1 MNRNNQLSGVA
12 IVGTRARGGIY
23 AVIENHIQA
32 GVYEGYEH
40 YFIASHDEVGI
51 VNRVILA
58 LTSLFTLI
66 SLIIRGKISVC
77 HLHGSMKG
85 SIYRKSTFVF
95 VCRLLGCKVIF
106 HLHGSEFAKTYEKR
120 GGIYKRLVR
129 YVLNQSDNVFVLS
142 DYWKTYVETISVNTE
157 IHVINNFPA
166 PVYETLYDTRE
177 YSKKS
182 TTELLF
188 LGYIGQRKGIYDLVE
203 AVALLKARGIEGFHI
218 NVGGNGEVDKLK
230 ALVAERDLTQYF
242 NVIGWVSGDQKHQL
256 LKQSDLLLLPSHNE
270 GLPIAI
276 LEAMSAGLAVLST
289 RVGGIP
295 DAISDERYG
304 LLVEPG
310 KPEDLANAISRYLD
324 TKGLIES
331 VTRNARELYD
341 EVYSAQ
347 ANVAKIRTV
356 IDRLKHKRKKK
367 VLAVAS
373 KGGHSIQLMRLKPVL
388 DQYDTSYVSSQHYDG
403 MDNFTRV
410 TDANR
415 NSKFR
420 LMLLFFQVL
429 WIVIRKRPNI
439 VISSGAAPGYFTVLC
454 GKLLGA
460 KTIWIDSIANAEE
473 LSMSGQ
479 RAGKFADLWLTQW
492 PEVAHENGP
501 KYGGRVL

>member
-341 EVYSAQ
+341 VDYSSKT
-347 ANVAKIRTV
+347 NVERIRGV
-356 IDRLKHKRKKK
+356 IEH
-367 VLAVAS
+367 LA
-373 KGGHSIQLMRLKPVL
+373 
-388 DQYDTSYVSSQHYDG
+388 YT
-403 MDNFTRV
+403 
-410 TDANR
+410 
-415 NSKFR
+415 
-420 LMLLFFQVL
+420 
-429 WIVIRKRPNI
+429 
-439 VISSGAAPGYFTVLC
+439 
-454 GKLLGA
+454 
-460 KTIWIDSIANAEE
+460 
-473 LSMSGQ
+473 
-479 RAGKFADLWLTQW
+479 
-492 PEVAHENGP
+492 
-501 KYGGRVL
+501 